1 MLSSRFVH
9 HQQIQSARFAQLPC
23 VMATGQRSIFETR
36 RNRKMD
42 VRLWSVLAMMA
53 GLLALATSTGAF
65 AEEEEESVELDQL
78 PKAVV
83 ESIKKMF
90 PDAEM
95 KNASKEVVKDEDDD
109 DDEKDDEKDAD
120 DKEDDDKDAKEEED
134 TEVVYEVTLSEK
146 GRAIDVRVDEEGDIE
161 EVERSID
168 LKELPGIV
176 KVALKQK
183 YPKCTFKSVEMI
195 LAGEDGEMEF
205 QGYEVILET
214 ADKKEIKADVEVE
227 IHIEVGEE

>member
-1 MLSSRFVH
+1 M
-9 HQQIQSARFAQLPC
+9 
-23 VMATGQRSIFETR
+23 G
-36 RNRKMD
+36 
-42 VRLWSVLAMMA
+42 VRLWSVLALMA

-65 AEEEEESVELDQL
+65 AEEEEESVELAQL

-90 PDAEM
+90 PDAKM
-95 KNASKEVVKDEDDD
+95 KKASKEVVKDEDDD
-109 DDEKDDEKDAD
+109 DDEKNDEKDDEKKSAD
-120 DKEDDDKDAKEEED
+120 DKDDDDKDAKDEED

-146 GRAIDVRVDEEGDIE
+146 GRAIDVKVDEEGDIE

-168 LKELPGIV
+168 LQELPGIV
-176 KVALKQK
+176 KVALQRK
-183 YPKCTFKSVEMI
+183 YPKCTFKSAEMI
-195 LAGEDGEMEF
+195 SEGEDGELEF

-227 IHIEVGEE
+227 IDIEVGEE

>member
-1 MLSSRFVH
+1 M
-9 HQQIQSARFAQLPC
+9 
-23 VMATGQRSIFETR
+23 G
-36 RNRKMD
+36 
-42 VRLWSVLAMMA
+42 VRLWSVLALMA
-53 GLLALATSTGAF
+53 GLLTLASSTRAF

-95 KNASKEVVKDEDDD
+95 KKASKEVVKDEDDD
-109 DDEKDDEKDAD
+109 GDEKDNEKDDVKKDAD
-120 DKEDDDKDAKEEED
+120 DKEDDDKDEKDEEG

-146 GRAIDVRVDEEGDIE
+146 GRAIDVTVDEEGDIE

-168 LKELPGIV
+168 LKELPEIV

-183 YPKCTFKSVEMI
+183 YPKSTLKSAEAIYEV
-195 LAGEDGEMEF
+195 EDGEMEF
-205 QGYEVILET
+205 EGYEVILET
-214 ADKKEIKADVEVE
+214 ADNKEIKADVEVE
-227 IHIEVGEE
+227 INIEAGEE